1 MPMLISKPGFGI
13 ETTDPR
19 NLVFDSE
26 RNHLKTFS
34 SGSFERSF
42 SGNGQQTVNITHSLG
57 YRPLVLA
64 YFRRKDNNVWFICG
78 QIVENFFSRLGVG
91 SPIIDAGVRVTT
103 SQVQFVLK
111 QLSVSGSCNIE
122 VRYEIFYEGL

>member
-34 SGSFERSF
+34 SGSFQRSF
-42 SGNGQQTVNITHSLG
+42 SSSGQEQVNITHSLG

-64 YFRRKDNNVWFICG
+64 YFRKTSGNTYFICG
-78 QIVENFFSRLGVG
+78 QIFENFFSRLGIG
-91 SPIIDAGVRVTT
+91 TPIVDVGVRVTT
-103 SQVQFVLK
+103 SQVQFILK
-111 QLSVSGSCNIE
+111 QESSGSSTIE
-122 VRYEIFYEGL
+122 VRYEIFYEGS